1 MKRLL
6 ITLAIMLIACMA
18 LAQTYSY
25 GKVIKNQPIKLGDLT
40 VVTTSLYSGYVAHQ
54 DADGTYTWV
63 KLVKAS
69 GVSEIFDYA
78 TDTAGNTY
86 ITGIFQG
93 VASAAPLDPV
103 TGYGYS
109 DIFVAKLNSKGEYV
123 WFAKAGGTNSDYGK
137 GIVLDEY
144 GNVYIG
150 GSVFSKTAKFG
161 EYSIAQVYPA
171 NTVDAF
177 VAKLDADGNWLW
189 VKSTSSKKQ
198 EVGNDLVYENGV
210 LTLLGQFMG
219 EAKFDNVKLS
229 ASGWFRDYAA
239 AITTDGMWLA
249 AEVK

>member
-6 ITLAIMLIACMA
+6 ITLTILLIAVMA
-18 LAQTYSY
+18 VAQTYSFNKFVK
-25 GKVIKNQPIKLGDLT
+25 GSVTIGDITLAT
-40 VVTTSLYSGYVAHQ
+40 KSLYTGYV
-54 DADGTYTWV
+54 TYTADSKVQWAKMV
-63 KLVKAS
+63 SAS
-69 GVSEIFDYA
+69 GVSEIFDIA
-78 TDTAGNTY
+78 TDTAGNCY
-86 ITGIFQG
+86 ITGVYQG
-93 VASAAPLDPV
+93 VANPVPLNPV
-103 TGYGYS
+103 TGYGYT

-137 GIVLDEY
+137 GIVLDEF
-144 GNVYIG
+144 GNVYIA

-161 EYSIAQVYPA
+161 EFSVAQVYPA

-177 VAKLDADGNWLW
+177 VAKLDPDGNWLW
-189 VKSTSSKKQ
+189 VKATSSKKQ

-219 EAKFDNVKLS
+219 EAKFDNIKLT
-229 ASGWFRDYAA
+229 ASGWFRDFAA